1 MRRVNFLSASFWLSI
16 LLMVFCL
23 SLTSTTVV
31 VRAEQDEEEE
41 DDKKGGG
48 GGGNNDRDQQGPGG
62 GDAAVVVSV
71 VDDIWHCADPR
82 GGGSAAAAAET
93 EQTGQGV
100 NRQFVVSNSYF
111 DMECDSTTLQWNLEK
126 MRADYGDVDT
136 NPDTSEL
143 CQEVIRVLDESA
155 QAGLPDQSL
164 VELVNEIVSDG
175 LEPCVLWEIQFGQ
188 LSSLNNII
196 PDTTSVTAAGGLE
209 AQDPLGVDFSTI
221 QLHLIWEGTL
231 AEELTSTSSSSSVG
245 TAPFSIDRTELHKI
259 TGQHMV
265 EALQAHLGQDMIANL
280 DLMLQTGLPTTVQS
294 SLVLP
299 VSLSGQV
306 LFRDAND
313 VVGTESLSRIIVN
326 EVFEKPSA
334 LDLYLFRLRI
344 AEDVVLTKISTV
356 VVGDDKANSYISNLQ
371 QQSNGSG
378 AVSSDNDT
386 VSLVLIIVIAAVSAA
401 FVAVIFFA
409 YCLLCRGGGG
419 DDRLDKTPALPVVD
433 DDVNNYGGDDKA
445 GLINSGKDNGKA
457 DPRNSI
463 RSAKPSSFLRSPR
476 LSRRNTSRS
485 TDGIPAVNTSETAPD
500 IEEGYNEL
508 NTDGGDISVG
518 VSQLDDGVSEI
529 DMDTLPP
536 PLPNADDD
544 DDDEATLESI
554 DYTSGLV
561 ETEQF
566 NYETD
571 TYNPDE
577 VSLAENSL
585 YSYNGDDYSLVA
597 PPSLAPTTY
606 SKDNVQSVA
615 MTETSADNPSQTD
628 SAAPGPLEKA
638 KKKGLLWSVMD
649 GLKSVNDGSKQQQK
663 DGQYE
668 TSMLGPTDNDSAGNS
683 HDSNS
688 LLYLKEAQVSGA
700 VPRILQYDAAADD
713 AETITTLGDTPTN
726 AAFYGS
732 GKYSEKKKKQFEE
745 LWRDEDEAEQAA
757 AVEAHLAATMKA
769 DNNEAVTPTKE
780 VGNTHEE
787 APATEKRRNTSTVVA
802 NVADGVED
810 YSSPVS
816 SDDVPATGASD
827 TATADTVEP
836 ESVPAEDS
844 KQEEAACATE
854 ESDAMEQVEETAN
867 NTAVESEADGEKNV
881 EGTAETK
888 TESDS
893 VTETS
898 LVDRVPNE
906 EGEEEEG
913 ENNCLPLPNALQS
926 TLAGAKTDESDTNS
940 VSSSHSGSSSVSSG
954 HRGESARKKRSNWSS
969 NNSVTSTDSAKFRAL
984 LGQSDTN
991 DAAVVFGEQLEHQ
1004 QEDKDMENHQQQIDD
1019 IQNDK
1024 SKVATGEAASS
1035 SGNGQSGQ
1043 LKSLLLQPTESTDS
1057 AENDY
1062 ENGEDFLRSVDAEVA
1077 AAQKDA
1083 GLAATLK
1090 TGNHTSTGGIQSVS
1104 NEDGGIS
1111 RDDSDSDDD
1120 NVDRSQDIMRK
1131 PAVTEEEKKDGLQ
1144 DEDDRQSAS
1153 YLPAAIRSVES
1164 FESKGSAD
1172 GTIISVMSTVSA
1184 APSVDETITS
1194 QMGWF

>member
-1 MRRVNFLSASFWLSI
+1 
-16 LLMVFCL
+16 
-23 SLTSTTVV
+23 
-31 VRAEQDEEEE
+31 
-41 DDKKGGG
+41 
-48 GGGNNDRDQQGPGG
+48 
-62 GDAAVVVSV
+62 
-71 VDDIWHCADPR
+71 
-82 GGGSAAAAAET
+82 
-93 EQTGQGV
+93 
-100 NRQFVVSNSYF
+100 
-111 DMECDSTTLQWNLEK
+111 
-126 MRADYGDVDT
+126 
-136 NPDTSEL
+136 
-143 CQEVIRVLDESA
+143 
-155 QAGLPDQSL
+155 
-164 VELVNEIVSDG
+164 
-175 LEPCVLWEIQFGQ
+175 
-188 LSSLNNII
+188 
-196 PDTTSVTAAGGLE
+196 
-209 AQDPLGVDFSTI
+209 
-221 QLHLIWEGTL
+221 
-231 AEELTSTSSSSSVG
+231 
-245 TAPFSIDRTELHKI
+245 
-259 TGQHMV
+259 MV

-294 SLVLP
+294 SLLLP

-306 LFRDAND
+306 LFRDASE
-313 VVGTESLSRIIVN
+313 VVGTESLTRIIVN

-356 VVGDDKANSYISNLQ
+356 VVGDDKADSYISNLQ
-371 QQSNGSG
+371 QQSNNGSG
-378 AVSSDNDT
+378 AAVSNSDNNTDT

-401 FVAVIFFA
+401 FVAVVFFA

-419 DDRLDKTPALPVVD
+419 DDDRLDKTPALPVVD
-433 DDVNNYGGDDKA
+433 EDVDNYGGDDKT
-445 GLINSGKDNGKA
+445 GLITSGKDSGGKS
-457 DPRNSI
+457 DPRNSR
-463 RSAKPSSFLRSPR
+463 RSGKATSSFLRSPR
-476 LSRRNTSRS
+476 LSRRSNTNSS
-485 TDGIPAVNTSETAPD
+485 TDDIPAVNTSETAPD

-518 VSQLDDGVSEI
+518 ISQLDDGVSEI

-536 PLPNADDD
+536 PLPNAGDDD

-585 YSYNGDDYSLVA
+585 YSYNRDDYSLVA
-597 PPSLAPTTY
+597 PPSIAPTTY

-615 MTETSADNPSQTD
+615 MTEKSADNPSQTD
-628 SAAPGPLEKA
+628 SGGSGPLEKT

-649 GLKSVNDGSKQQQK
+649 GLKSVNDGSKNQQN

-688 LLYLKEAQVSGA
+688 LLYLKEAQVAGA
-700 VPRILQYDAAADD
+700 VPRILQYDAANDD

-732 GKYSEKKKKQFEE
+732 GKYSDKKKKQFEQ

-757 AVEAHLAATMKA
+757 AVEAHLAAASKA
-769 DNNEAVTPTKE
+769 DNNDAVTPTKE
-780 VGNTHEE
+780 VGNTLDE
-787 APATEKRRNTSTVVA
+787 APATEKRRNTYNA
-802 NVADGVED
+802 EADDSDDVED
-810 YSSPVS
+810 YSLPAS
-816 SDDVPATGASD
+816 SDDVPVVRDGVVAATVPVG
-827 TATADTVEP
+827 P
-836 ESVPAEDS
+836 ESAAAENSTD
-844 KQEEAACATE
+844 EEAASVND
-854 ESDAMEQVEETAN
+854 ESDAMQQADRDEATN
-867 NTAVESEADGEKNV
+867 IKAVECKTDEEKNV
-881 EGTAETK
+881 EGKEEPK
-888 TESDS
+888 TEIDA

-898 LVDRVPNE
+898 LVDRVPKE
-906 EGEEEEG
+906 DGEEEEG
-913 ENNCLPLPNALQS
+913 ENNGLPLPNALQS
-926 TLAGAKTDESDTNS
+926 TLAEAKTDASDTNS

-954 HRGESARKKRSNWSS
+954 RIGASARKKRSNWSS
-969 NNSVTSTDSAKFRAL
+969 SCSVTSTDSAKFRAL

-991 DAAVVFGEQLEHQ
+991 DAAVVFKEQLEHQ
-1004 QEDKDMENHQQQIDD
+1004 QEDMENHQQHVDD
-1019 IQNDK
+1019 PQEDK
-1024 SKVATGEAASS
+1024 SKVVTSEASSS

-1057 AENDY
+1057 ADNDY

-1077 AAQKDA
+1077 AAHKDA

-1090 TGNHTSTGGIQSVS
+1090 TGNQTSTVGAQSVS
-1104 NEDGGIS
+1104 NEVGGIS
-1111 RDDSDSDDD
+1111 GDESDSDDED
-1120 NVDRSQDIMRK
+1120 VVRSQDIMRK
-1131 PAVTEEEKKDGLQ
+1131 PEEMNKEGVQDDG
-1144 DEDDRQSAS
+1144 DTQSAS
-1153 YLPAAIRSVES
+1153 YLPAAIRPVES